1 MYHGYNPRLLGDVDV
16 LGNVQLLG
24 EDYEEDLLGD
34 DIDILGAVRRQAAR
48 KMLRGGGAASNAIQN
63 SPAMATRRL
72 GLPIDSVVV
81 VAAGATVNITLT
93 PVEPFRGE
101 ALSVDP
107 TIAASFIINAI
118 LIGRKNQ
125 FIGAGAL
132 ACTLCPPTNP
142 FPVQWDTAQTS
153 QPIVFNL
160 TNTSAAALRFM
171 GQVLGTVV
179 TH

>member
-1 MYHGYNPRLLGDVDV
+1 MGYQGYSPRLLGDVDI
-16 LGNVQLLG
+16 LGDDDEDFLG
-24 EDYEEDLLGD
+24 E
-34 DIDILGAVRRQAAR
+34 DIDILGAIKRAKAK
-48 KMLRGGGAASNAIQN
+48 KMVRGGGSASNAIQN

-72 GLPIDSVVV
+72 ALPIDSVAVV
-81 VAAGATVNITLT
+81 GAGLTVNLVLN

-101 ALSVDP
+101 ALAVDP
-107 TIAASFIINAI
+107 SIAASFVINAI

-125 FIGAGAL
+125 LIGAGAL
-132 ACTLCPPTNP
+132 ACTLCSPVNP

-153 QPIVFNL
+153 QPITFNV